1 MVSKQRQNWRNYVK
15 LCKMQHRGTRRK
27 KKWKRGLQE
36 QRKGRELIMRPI
48 GVPQKDN
55 RDKGEGMVFHK
66 VMAEIWANPCKT
78 QLLRLRLVKHEQ
90 KEKIKK

>member
-1 MVSKQRQNWRNYVK
+1 
-15 LCKMQHRGTRRK
+15 
-27 KKWKRGLQE
+27 
-36 QRKGRELIMRPI
+36 MRPV